1 MPMEEFALLLPVY
14 STAST
19 AQLNRNLV
27 KMSLLKEHALLY
39 VLVVI
44 LKKRLCFLFEFRRDL
59 NQNEKISI
67 EKFF

>member
-39 VLVVI
+39 VYVLVVI
-44 LKKRLCFLFEFRRDL
+44 LKKDYVSSSNFA
-59 NQNEKISI
+59 KT
-67 EKFF
+67 